1 MCEWL
6 FDTCCGIR
14 VDGENHFTI
23 APQPGGHFT
32 HAKARYDSIYGAI
45 ESGWEKQD
53 EKTVF
58 TVTVPANC
66 EALVLLPD
74 GSEHMQQPGSM
85 TYEV

>member
-14 VDGENHFTI
+14 VDGENRFVI
-23 APQPGGHFT
+23 APRPGGHFT
-32 HAKARYDSIYGAI
+32 HAKARYDSIYGSI

-58 TVTVPANC
+58 TVTVPVNC

-74 GSEHMQQPGSM
+74 GSERMQKPGLM